1 MDPVPCLGCSTFFIP
16 RNRLQTHCSEPACQR
31 ARKALWQRQKL
42 ATDPEYAQSQK
53 LSNNKW
59 LANNP
64 DYWKDY
70 RFRNPEKTAR
80 NRILQQIRNRANA
93 SNDKGLDTPRHVGIA
108 KMDARKPLINR
119 LSGEFW
125 LVPMIAKMDAVK
137 IFIAT
142 IPGDSA

>member
-1 MDPVPCLGCSTFFIP
+1 MEPIPCLGCSTFFIP
-16 RNRLQTHCSEPACQR
+16 RNKSQSHCSAPACQR

-64 DYWKDY
+64 DYWKNY
-70 RFRNPEKTAR
+70 RFRNPDKAAR
-80 NRILQQIRNRANA
+80 NRILQRIRNRAKA
-93 SNDKGLDTPRHVGIA
+93 RTDKGLDTSRHIGIA
-108 KMDARKPLINR
+108 KMDARKLLVNM

-125 LVPMIAKMDAVK
+125 LVPRIAKMDAVK
-137 IFIAT
+137 IFIAA
-142 IPGDSA
+142 IPDDPA